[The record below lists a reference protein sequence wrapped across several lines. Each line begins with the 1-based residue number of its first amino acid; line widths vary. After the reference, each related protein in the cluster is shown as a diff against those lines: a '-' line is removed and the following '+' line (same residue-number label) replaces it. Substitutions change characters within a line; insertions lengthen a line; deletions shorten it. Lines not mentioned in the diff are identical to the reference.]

1 MSYETGLSMEERVS
15 SLFQPDTLLPDQ
27 YLDTFRRKLYLE
39 PEKKLM
45 LAILEDAIA
54 CYQKY
59 LFARDVKG
67 KALFREA
74 EEWVEEGSGRSVF
87 GFDSVCETL
96 GLNPDYLR
104 RGMTDWK
111 KAAVAQRSQP
121 RVFKGMTGATGARPR
136 RGVALGRRA
145 TRRRLR
151 RAAGR

>member
-1 MSYETGLSMEERVS
+1 MSYETGLTMEERVT

-27 YLDTFRRKLYLE
+27 YLDTFRRKLHLE

-59 LFARDVKG
+59 LFARDSKG
-67 KALFREA
+67 KALFHEA
-74 EEWVEEGSGRSVF
+74 EEWVEDAHAEGVF
-87 GFDSVCETL
+87 AFDHVCEAL

-104 RGMTDWK
+104 RGITEWK
-111 KAAVAQRSQP
+111 NSETVQRTQARVYRLAP
-121 RVFKGMTGATGARPR
+121 R
-136 RGVALGRRA
+136 
-145 TRRRLR
+145 TRKPKRNVPSSHRSGQRLR

>member
-1 MSYETGLSMEERVS
+1 MSYDTGLSMEERVT

-27 YLDTFRRKLYLE
+27 YLDTFRRKLHLE

-59 LFARDVKG
+59 LFARDSKG
-67 KALFREA
+67 KALFGEA
-74 EEWVEEGSGRSVF
+74 EEWVEEVGGTSVF
-87 GFDSVCETL
+87 SFDSVCETL

-104 RGMTDWK
+104 RGLTNWK
-111 KAAVAQRSQP
+111 KSALAERTQARVYQLTP
-121 RVFKGMTGATGARPR
+121 RPQKQR
-136 RGVALGRRA
+136 RGVGVPRRSA
-145 TRRRLR
+145 RRLR

>member
-1 MSYETGLSMEERVS
+1 MSYDTGLSMEERVT

-27 YLDTFRRKLYLE
+27 YLDTFRRKLHLE

-59 LFARDVKG
+59 FFARDLKG
-67 KALFREA
+67 KALFHEA
-74 EEWVEEGSGRSVF
+74 HEWVEGPGGASVF
-87 GFDSVCETL
+87 SFDSVCEAL

-104 RGMTDWK
+104 RGLADWK
-111 KAAVAQRSQP
+111 KVALAQRTQARVYQLTPAP
-121 RVFKGMTGATGARPR
+121 RKQSRRVGVPR
-136 RGVALGRRA
+136 
-145 TRRRLR
+145 TRKANRRLR

>member
-1 MSYETGLSMEERVS
+1 MSYDTGLSMEERVT

-27 YLDTFRRKLYLE
+27 YLDTFRRKLHLE
-39 PEKKLM
+39 PEKKLL

-59 LFARDVKG
+59 LLARDSKG

-74 EEWVEEGSGRSVF
+74 EEWVEESNGEGVF
-87 GFDSVCETL
+87 AFESVCETL

-104 RGMTDWK
+104 RGVTEWK
-111 KAAVAQRSQP
+111 KTALAQRAQAKVYQLTP
-121 RVFKGMTGATGARPR
+121 AARKHKKSAPSH
-136 RGVALGRRA
+136 RRA
-145 TRRRLR
+145 GRRLR

>member
-1 MSYETGLSMEERVS
+1 MSYDTGLSMEERVT

-27 YLDTFRRKLYLE
+27 YLDTFRRKLHLE

-59 LFARDVKG
+59 LFARDSKG
-67 KALFREA
+67 KALFQEA
-74 EEWVEEGSGRSVF
+74 QEWVEETGGTNVF
-87 GFDSVCETL
+87 SFDSVCETL

-111 KAAVAQRSQP
+111 KSALAERTQAKVYQLTP
-121 RVFKGMTGATGARPR
+121 RKQR
-136 RGVALGRRA
+136 RGMGVARRS
-145 TRRRLR
+145 TRRLR